1 MKDTLKTLTL
11 LEEHLS
17 RLAEQGIYE
26 IERDLIL
33 ERLRQLYSIVATSE
47 LLPDSL
53 IDEPEMYGCPPVE
66 YEPIV
71 EDEPEVEEEIAEEP
85 VEQEEEEEEKTLI
98 EEVADKWLSNILQ
111 IDKQESEE
119 PEIEEVKEEEG
130 EQATA
135 KAQDEELDHEVVMSL
150 YDDDEDDEIA
160 VAPAPETP
168 ETPEEEPIE
177 EVVAEPKEPEFEQE
191 QPIIIDEEPE
201 EPEFEEVAEADEE
214 LNEPTEAE
222 ADEELNEPT
231 EADAPQSVVLGDILG
246 TEQITIAD
254 NLAEQVLDVAT
265 ATTANLSLRQTIAI
279 NDKFILMRDL
289 FAGNNAYYEMAIDRL
304 DSFDNLDDAMLYIYD
319 NFHWN
324 PNCEGARLLMELLAR
339 KLI

>member
-11 LEEHLS
+11 LEEHLV
-17 RLAEQGIYE
+17 RLTEQGIYE

-47 LLPDSL
+47 LLPDSP
-53 IDEPEMYGCPPVE
+53 IDEPVMYGCPPVE

-71 EDEPEVEEEIAEEP
+71 EDEPDAEEEIAEEP
-85 VEQEEEEEEKTLI
+85 AEQEEEEEKTLI
-98 EEVADKWLSNILQ
+98 EEVADKWLLNILQ

-119 PEIEEVKEEEG
+119 PEIEEVKEDEG

-150 YDDDEDDEIA
+150 YDDDEE
-160 VAPAPETP
+160 E
-168 ETPEEEPIE
+168 EEEPVVVEEE
-177 EVVAEPKEPEFEQE
+177 EVKE
-191 QPIIIDEEPE
+191 EEPE
-201 EPEFEEVAEADEE
+201 APEFEEVPAEPETPAEDELPE
-214 LNEPTEAE
+214 L
-222 ADEELNEPT
+222 EEVPAV
-231 EADAPQSVVLGDILG
+231 ADAPQSVVLGDILG
-246 TEQITIAD
+246 TEQITVAD
-254 NLAEQVLDVAT
+254 NLAEQVIDVAT

-289 FAGNNAYYEMAIDRL
+289 FGGNNDYYEMAIDRL

>member
-17 RLAEQGIYE
+17 RIAEQGIYE
-26 IERDLIL
+26 IERDLVL

-47 LLPDSL
+47 LLPDSP
-53 IDEPEMYGCPPVE
+53 IDEPVMYGCPPVE

-71 EDEPEVEEEIAEEP
+71 EDEPEVEEEIEEEP
-85 VEQEEEEEEKTLI
+85 AEQEEEEEKTLI

-111 IDKQESEE
+111 TDKQESEE
-119 PEIEEVKEEEG
+119 PEIEEVKEEVE
-130 EQATA
+130 EHATA
-135 KAQDEELDHEVVMSL
+135 NAQDEELDHEVVMSL
-150 YDDDEDDEIA
+150 YDDDDEEEPVVVEEEEVKEEEPEA
-160 VAPAPETP
+160 TEFEEVPAEEELPELEEVPAEPETP
-168 ETPEEEPIE
+168 ELEDVPAEEELPELE
-177 EVVAEPKEPEFEQE
+177 EVPAV
-191 QPIIIDEEPE
+191 
-201 EPEFEEVAEADEE
+201 
-214 LNEPTEAE
+214 
-222 ADEELNEPT
+222 
-231 EADAPQSVVLGDILG
+231 ADAPQSVVLGDILG
-246 TEQITIAD
+246 TEQITVAD
-254 NLAEQVLDVAT
+254 NLAEQVIDVAT

-289 FAGNNAYYEMAIDRL
+289 FGGNNDYYEMAIDRL

>member
-11 LEEHLS
+11 LEEHLV
-17 RLAEQGIYE
+17 RLTEQGIYE

-47 LLPDSL
+47 LLPDSP
-53 IDEPEMYGCPPVE
+53 IDEPVMYGCPPVE
-66 YEPIV
+66 YEPIA
-71 EDEPEVEEEIAEEP
+71 EEETEESEIVPEIEEEVAEEP
-85 VEQEEEEEEKTLI
+85 AEQEEEEKTLI

-111 IDKQESEE
+111 TDKQESEE
-119 PEIEEVKEEEG
+119 PEIEEVKEEVE
-130 EQATA
+130 EHATA
-135 KAQDEELDHEVVMSL
+135 NAQDEELDHEVVMSL
-150 YDDDEDDEIA
+150 YDDDEE
-160 VAPAPETP
+160 E
-168 ETPEEEPIE
+168 EEEPVVVEEE
-177 EVVAEPKEPEFEQE
+177 EVKE
-191 QPIIIDEEPE
+191 EEPE
-201 EPEFEEVAEADEE
+201 APEFEEVPAEEE
-214 LNEPTEAE
+214 LPEFKEVPAVAE
-222 ADEELNEPT
+222 
-231 EADAPQSVVLGDILG
+231 APQSVVLGDILG
-246 TEQITIAD
+246 TEQITVAD
-254 NLAEQVLDVAT
+254 NLAEQVIDVAT

-289 FAGNNAYYEMAIDRL
+289 FGGNNDYYEMAIDRL

>member
-17 RLAEQGIYE
+17 RIAEQGIYE

-47 LLPDSL
+47 LLPDSP
-53 IDEPEMYGCPPVE
+53 IDEPVMYGCRPVE

-85 VEQEEEEEEKTLI
+85 AEQEEEEEEEEEEKTLI

-119 PEIEEVKEEEG
+119 PEIEEVKEDEG

-150 YDDDEDDEIA
+150 YDDDDEEESVTAETIA
-160 VAPAPETP
+160 
-168 ETPEEEPIE
+168 ETPEEVVE
-177 EVVAEPKEPEFEQE
+177 EELSEEVAEPEMEVAEE
-191 QPIIIDEEPE
+191 EELVVIDEEPE
-201 EPEFEEVAEADEE
+201 EAELEEKPIV
-214 LNEPTEAE
+214 
-222 ADEELNEPT
+222 
-231 EADAPQSVVLGDILG
+231 ADAPQSVVLGDILG
-246 TEQITIAD
+246 TEQITVAD

-265 ATTANLSLRQTIAI
+265 ATSANLSLRQTIAI

-289 FAGNNAYYEMAIDRL
+289 FAGNNDYYEMAIDRL

>member
-11 LEEHLS
+11 LEEHLV
-17 RLAEQGIYE
+17 RLTEQGIYE

-53 IDEPEMYGCPPVE
+53 IDEPVMYGCPPVE
-66 YEPIV
+66 YEPIA
-71 EDEPEVEEEIAEEP
+71 EEETE
-85 VEQEEEEEEKTLI
+85 
-98 EEVADKWLSNILQ
+98 
-111 IDKQESEE
+111 ESEVV
-119 PEIEEVKEEEG
+119 PEIEEEVAEEPLAEEVAPEIEEDVAEEE
-130 EQATA
+130 ETMTEEPVVVAEPQEVA
-135 KAQDEELDHEVVMSL
+135 DEELDHEVVMSL
-150 YDDDEDDEIA
+150 YDDDEE
-160 VAPAPETP
+160 
-168 ETPEEEPIE
+168 EEEPVVVEEE
-177 EVVAEPKEPEFEQE
+177 EVKE
-191 QPIIIDEEPE
+191 EEPE
-201 EPEFEEVAEADEE
+201 ATEFEEMPAEEELPEFEEVPAEPETPAEEE
-214 LNEPTEAE
+214 LPEFEEVPAVAE
-222 ADEELNEPT
+222 
-231 EADAPQSVVLGDILG
+231 APQSVVLGDILG
-246 TEQITIAD
+246 TEQITVAD
-254 NLAEQVLDVAT
+254 NLAEQVIDVAT

-289 FAGNNAYYEMAIDRL
+289 FGGNNDYYEMAIDRL

>member
-17 RLAEQGIYE
+17 RIAEQGIYE

-47 LLPDSL
+47 LLPDSP
-53 IDEPEMYGCPPVE
+53 IDEPVMYGCPPVE

-71 EDEPEVEEEIAEEP
+71 EDV
-85 VEQEEEEEEKTLI
+85 
-98 EEVADKWLSNILQ
+98 
-111 IDKQESEE
+111 
-119 PEIEEVKEEEG
+119 PEIEESEVVPEIEEEVA
-130 EQATA
+130 EEPLAEEVAPEIEEYVAEEEEIMTEEPVVVAEPQEVA
-135 KAQDEELDHEVVMSL
+135 DEELDHEVVMSL
-150 YDDDEDDEIA
+150 YDDDDE
-160 VAPAPETP
+160 
-168 ETPEEEPIE
+168 EEEPVVVE
-177 EVVAEPKEPEFEQE
+177 EEIPAE
-191 QPIIIDEEPE
+191 EEL
-201 EPEFEEVAEADEE
+201 PEFEEVPAEPETPAEEE
-214 LNEPTEAE
+214 LPELEEVPAVAE
-222 ADEELNEPT
+222 
-231 EADAPQSVVLGDILG
+231 APQSVVLGDILG

-254 NLAEQVLDVAT
+254 NLAEQVIDVAT

-289 FAGNNAYYEMAIDRL
+289 FGGNNDYYEMAIDRL

>member
-11 LEEHLS
+11 LEEHLV
-17 RLAEQGIYE
+17 RLTEQGIYE

-47 LLPDSL
+47 LLPDSP
-53 IDEPEMYGCPPVE
+53 IDEPVMYGCPPVE
-66 YEPIV
+66 YEPIA
-71 EDEPEVEEEIAEEP
+71 EEETEESEIVPEIEEEVAEEP
-85 VEQEEEEEEKTLI
+85 AEQEEEEEKTLI

-119 PEIEEVKEEEG
+119 PEIEEVKEDEG

-150 YDDDEDDEIA
+150 YDDDEE
-160 VAPAPETP
+160 E
-168 ETPEEEPIE
+168 EEEEPVVVEEE
-177 EVVAEPKEPEFEQE
+177 EVKE
-191 QPIIIDEEPE
+191 EEPE
-201 EPEFEEVAEADEE
+201 APEFEEVPAEPETPELEDVPAEEE
-214 LNEPTEAE
+214 LPEL
-222 ADEELNEPT
+222 EEVPAV
-231 EADAPQSVVLGDILG
+231 ADAPQSVVLGDILG
-246 TEQITIAD
+246 TEQITVAD
-254 NLAEQVLDVAT
+254 NLAEQVIDVAT

-289 FAGNNAYYEMAIDRL
+289 FGGNNDYYEMAIDRL

>member
-11 LEEHLS
+11 LEEHLV
-17 RLAEQGIYE
+17 RLTEQGIYE
-26 IERDLIL
+26 IERDLVL

-53 IDEPEMYGCPPVE
+53 IDEPVMYGCCPVE
-66 YEPIV
+66 YKPIV

-85 VEQEEEEEEKTLI
+85 LA
-98 EEVADKWLSNILQ
+98 EEVA
-111 IDKQESEE
+111 
-119 PEIEEVKEEEG
+119 PEIEEDVIEEE
-130 EQATA
+130 EIMTEEPVVVAEPQEVA
-135 KAQDEELDHEVVMSL
+135 DEELDHEVVMSL
-150 YDDDEDDEIA
+150 YDDDEE
-160 VAPAPETP
+160 E
-168 ETPEEEPIE
+168 EEEEPVVVEEE
-177 EVVAEPKEPEFEQE
+177 EVKE
-191 QPIIIDEEPE
+191 EEPE
-201 EPEFEEVAEADEE
+201 APEFEEVPAEEE
-214 LNEPTEAE
+214 LPEFEEVPAEPETLAE
-222 ADEELNEPT
+222 EELPEFEEVPAV
-231 EADAPQSVVLGDILG
+231 ADAPQSVVLGDILG
-246 TEQITIAD
+246 TEQITVAD
-254 NLAEQVLDVAT
+254 NLAEQVIDVAT

-289 FAGNNAYYEMAIDRL
+289 FGGNNDYYEMAIDRL

>member
-11 LEEHLS
+11 LEEHLV
-17 RLAEQGIYE
+17 RLTEQGIYE
-26 IERDLIL
+26 IERDLVL

-47 LLPDSL
+47 LLPDSP
-53 IDEPEMYGCPPVE
+53 IDEPVMYGCPPVE

-85 VEQEEEEEEKTLI
+85 AEQEEEEKTLI

-111 IDKQESEE
+111 TDKQESEE
-119 PEIEEVKEEEG
+119 PEIEEVKEEVE
-130 EQATA
+130 EHATA
-135 KAQDEELDHEVVMSL
+135 NAQDEELDHEVVMSL
-150 YDDDEDDEIA
+150 YDDDEE
-160 VAPAPETP
+160 
-168 ETPEEEPIE
+168 EEEPVVVE
-177 EVVAEPKEPEFEQE
+177 EEIPAE
-191 QPIIIDEEPE
+191 EEL
-201 EPEFEEVAEADEE
+201 PEFEEVPAEEE
-214 LNEPTEAE
+214 LPEFEEVPAEPETPAE
-222 ADEELNEPT
+222 EELPELEEVPAV
-231 EADAPQSVVLGDILG
+231 ADAPQSVVLGDILG
-246 TEQITIAD
+246 TEQITVAD
-254 NLAEQVLDVAT
+254 NLAEQVIDVAT

-289 FAGNNAYYEMAIDRL
+289 FGGNNDYYEMAIDRL

>member
-11 LEEHLS
+11 LEEHLV
-17 RLAEQGIYE
+17 RLTEQGIYE
-26 IERDLIL
+26 IERDLVL

-47 LLPDSL
+47 LLPDSP
-53 IDEPEMYGCPPVE
+53 IDEPVMYGCPPVE
-66 YEPIV
+66 YEPIAEEETEESEIV
-71 EDEPEVEEEIAEEP
+71 PEIEEEVEEEPAE
-85 VEQEEEEEEKTLI
+85 QEEEEEKTLI

-119 PEIEEVKEEEG
+119 PEIEEVKEDEG

-135 KAQDEELDHEVVMSL
+135 KAQDEELDHEVMMSL
-150 YDDDEDDEIA
+150 YDDDD
-160 VAPAPETP
+160 
-168 ETPEEEPIE
+168 EEEPEVVEEE
-177 EVVAEPKEPEFEQE
+177 EVKE
-191 QPIIIDEEPE
+191 EEPE
-201 EPEFEEVAEADEE
+201 APEFEEVPAEEE
-214 LNEPTEAE
+214 LPEFEEVPAEPETPAE
-222 ADEELNEPT
+222 EELPELEEVPAVA
-231 EADAPQSVVLGDILG
+231 EAPQSVVLGDILG
-246 TEQITIAD
+246 TEQITVAD
-254 NLAEQVLDVAT
+254 NLAEQVIDVAT

-289 FAGNNAYYEMAIDRL
+289 FGGNNDYYEMAIDRL

>member
-17 RLAEQGIYE
+17 RIAEQGIYE

-47 LLPDSL
+47 LLPDSP
-53 IDEPEMYGCPPVE
+53 IDEPVMYGCPPVE
-66 YEPIV
+66 YEPIA
-71 EDEPEVEEEIAEEP
+71 EEEIEESEVVPEIEEEVAEEP
-85 VEQEEEEEEKTLI
+85 AEQEEEEKTLI

-111 IDKQESEE
+111 TDKQESEE
-119 PEIEEVKEEEG
+119 PEIEEVKEEVE
-130 EQATA
+130 EHATA
-135 KAQDEELDHEVVMSL
+135 NAQDEELDHEVVMSL
-150 YDDDEDDEIA
+150 YDDDEE
-160 VAPAPETP
+160 E
-168 ETPEEEPIE
+168 EEEPE
-177 EVVAEPKEPEFEQE
+177 APEFEE
-191 QPIIIDEEPE
+191 MPAEEE
-201 EPEFEEVAEADEE
+201 LPEFEEVPAV
-214 LNEPTEAE
+214 
-222 ADEELNEPT
+222 
-231 EADAPQSVVLGDILG
+231 ADAPQSVVLGDILG
-246 TEQITIAD
+246 TEQITVAD
-254 NLAEQVLDVAT
+254 NLAEQVIDVAT

-289 FAGNNAYYEMAIDRL
+289 FGGNNDYYEMAIDRL